1 MSINL
6 VDLVMK
12 QVGGNL
18 PGILGSLLGESADR
32 TQGAVAGAVPAIL
45 GGLMGAAS
53 KGGGIADQIG
63 SMISQQDD
71 GMLDNLAGAFGSGNH
86 QQIADQGSS
95 MLTSLLGD
103 GMVGTLV
110 GAIGKFSGLGGGS
123 TKSLLGMLA
132 PIVMSVLGRQQREQ
146 GLDAGGMLG
155 LLMDQKDNIQGAMPK
170 GMASALGGAGFLDD
184 LMGSAQ
190 SATASIGEA
199 LDTTAG
205 TVGKVAGGAATA
217 VGAAAENVKET
228 VTDTASQAAASTSAA
243 VSQGAEAIS
252 QGAEAVGKTA
262 ENVASGASKAASD
275 ASAAVSGAA
284 SEGGG
289 SVMRWLIPLVILLGL
304 LWFAFQYLSGGDVE
318 QAASDAA
325 DSAEDAATSAVEATT
340 DAASDAA
347 DAVSEAAGDAAD
359 AAADAAGDA
368 ADTAS
373 EAAGDAV
380 DAAGDAAGAA
390 ADTASDAADAATA
403 TASDAADAASE
414 AAGDAAGA
422 ASDAASAAADQ
433 VTAMVGDIDVGGE
446 LASLFDG
453 VTGALSNVTDQA
465 SAEAAVPA
473 LEEFSGGLDSLTGL
487 AEQLPEAAVG
497 GISEMVTTG
506 LNGMDGAMQALKDIP
521 GVGEYIEPLIAE
533 IREKLAA
540 FTSDA

>member
-32 TQGAVAGAVPAIL
+32 TQGAMAGAIPAIL

-53 KGGGIADQIG
+53 KGGGIADQIASAIG
-63 SMISQQDD
+63 QQDD
-71 GMLDNLAGAFGSGNH
+71 SMLDNLAGALGGGSH

-95 MLTSLLGD
+95 LLTSLLGD
-103 GMVGTLV
+103 GVVGTLV
-110 GAIGKFSGLGGGS
+110 GAVGKFSGLGGGS

-184 LMGSAQ
+184 LMGTAQ

-199 LDTTAG
+199 VDTTAG
-205 TVGKVAGGAATA
+205 AVGKAAGEAATA
-217 VGAAAENVKET
+217 VGAAAESVKET
-228 VTDTASQAAASTSAA
+228 VADTASEAAGAASTA
-243 VSQGAEAIS
+243 VSQGAETVS
-252 QGAEAVGKTA
+252 QGAEAVGRAA

-284 SEGGG
+284 AEGGG
-289 SVMRWLIPLVILLGL
+289 SVMRWLVPLIILLGL
-304 LWFAFQYLSGGDVE
+304 LWFAFQYLSGGDLE
-318 QAASDAA
+318 QAASDAG
-325 DSAEDAATSAVEATT
+325 DAATSAVEATT
-340 DAASDAA
+340 EAASDAA
-347 DAVSEAAGDAAD
+347 DAVSDAAGDAAD
-359 AAADAAGDA
+359 AAGDA
-368 ADTAS
+368 ASATAD
-373 EAAGDAV
+373 AAGDAV
-380 DAAGDAAGAA
+380 DAAS
-390 ADTASDAADAATA
+390 DTAA
-403 TASDAADAASE
+403 
-414 AAGDAAGA
+414 DAAGA

-453 VTGALSNVTDQA
+453 VTGTLSNITDQA

-473 LEEFSGGLDSLTGL
+473 LEEISGGLDSLTGL

-497 GISEMVTTG
+497 GIAEMVASG
-506 LNGMDGAMQALKDIP
+506 LDGLDGAMQSLKDIP
-521 GVGEYIEPLIAE
+521 GVGELIEPLIAE
-533 IREKLAA
+533 IREKLSA
-540 FTSDA
+540 FTQDA